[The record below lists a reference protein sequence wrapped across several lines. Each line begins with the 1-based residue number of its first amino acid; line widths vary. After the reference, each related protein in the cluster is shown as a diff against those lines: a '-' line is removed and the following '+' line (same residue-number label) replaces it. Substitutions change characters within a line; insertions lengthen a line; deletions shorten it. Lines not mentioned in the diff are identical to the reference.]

1 MAGRVICVGIA
12 VLDQIYGVGRLPA
25 GDGKNFATSYREV
38 GGGPAATAA
47 VAVTRLG
54 GEAEL
59 WARVGD
65 DACGNTIL
73 AELEAYGVETQ
84 SCRRFTG
91 ALSSCSAV
99 AVDPDGARMI
109 INFADTALPVDPAWL
124 PTGHIG
130 TAGCILG
137 DMRWPEGTAQAFE
150 AAARTAVPRVLD
162 ADAVPDGTLQTAY
175 GLASHVL
182 FSRPGLAAFTGED
195 RLAEGMAAARARLD
209 GWLAVTDGGNGIHWH
224 DRDGRLM
231 HAPAF
236 TVPVVDT
243 LGAGDV
249 FHGAFAI
256 ALARGAVESAA
267 IRYAQAAA
275 ALKCTRPGGRD
286 GIPSAEDV
294 DTFLGEQV

>member
-25 GDGKNFATSYREV
+25 GDGKNFATSYREI

-65 DACGNTIL
+65 DANGDVIL
-73 AELEAYGVETQ
+73 AELAAYGVETR
-84 SCRRFTG
+84 SCRRFAG
-91 ALSSCSAV
+91 AQSSCSAV

-109 INFADTALPVDPAWL
+109 IAFADAALPADPGWL
-124 PTGHIG
+124 PTDPIEQ
-130 TAGCILG
+130 ANCVLG
-137 DMRWPEGTAQAFE
+137 DMRWPEGTARAFE
-150 AAARTAVPRVLD
+150 TAARTSVPRILD
-162 ADAVPDGTLQTAY
+162 DDAVPDGTLQAPY

-195 RLAEGMAAARARLD
+195 RLVEGMAAARARLD
-209 GWLAVTDGGNGIHWH
+209 GWLAVTDGGNGIHWY
-224 DRDGRLM
+224 DGTGRLT
-231 HAPAF
+231 HAPTF

-256 ALARGAVESAA
+256 ALARGADEPAA